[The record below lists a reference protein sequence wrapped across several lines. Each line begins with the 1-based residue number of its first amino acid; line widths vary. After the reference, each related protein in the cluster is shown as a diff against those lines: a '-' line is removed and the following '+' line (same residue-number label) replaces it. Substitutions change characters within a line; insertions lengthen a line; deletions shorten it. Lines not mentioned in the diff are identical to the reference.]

1 MQLTLKKREKA
12 KFYIFVKVFMY
23 EYGDNGIVMEKENG
37 RITLYATNGKHNT
50 IFCTIPMGSKNEL
63 WGQTYV
69 ISAPDEDHIL
79 VDAGQTKVVINFKE
93 QVATTSKWGCTI
105 KGSKTW
111 GDNVQVDWDEDY
123 EDYFAF

>member
-1 MQLTLKKREKA
+1 MQLQLKKREKA

-50 IFCTIPMGSKNEL
+50 IFCAIPMGSKADL

-79 VDAGQTKVVINFKE
+79 VDAGAIKVVINFKE
-93 QVATTSKWGCTI
+93 QVATTSKWGCKIT
-105 KGSKTW
+105 GSKAW
-111 GDNVQVDWDEDY
+111 GDDVQVEWDEDY
-123 EDYFAF
+123 EDYFTF